1 MEQVIKSHLRVKVES
16 IDQFVKNH
24 AKQCIQDTHPKT
36 TYELFETLK
45 MKPISFDVSDFVT
58 NKTESVTICTVLQ
71 NWIQFLGLQLQQ
83 TPVKLSNQMLSVKI
97 WKMFVTRMSLNP
109 WFICSETKKSAEHGL
124 EVLDLFMQVCKDI
137 VYSSFIMNVS
147 DTIRTEPVI
156 THKVIDNLELQRFG
170 SKPIKTQIEKPPTS
184 RQFKTLFETTTA
196 MPQAPSNRNWESET
210 QSRGLVNNDTDIRLP
225 SIEEENPMGSDSELK
240 KIKNGIA
247 FTPKVE
253 KKGTLIKIQHRKVK
267 NEGSKEKSK
276 QKPGKPRKQK
286 PKNSS
291 ESSDSD

>member
-45 MKPISFDVSDFVT
+45 MKPISFDVVDFVT
-58 NKTESVTICTVLQ
+58 NKHESVTICTVLQ

-124 EVLDLFMQVCKDI
+124 EVLELFMQVCEDI

-184 RQFKTLFETTTA
+184 RQFKTLFETT
-196 MPQAPSNRNWESET
+196 PHVP
-210 QSRGLVNNDTDIRLP
+210 DTDIRLP

-247 FTPKVE
+247 FTPNVE

-267 NEGSKEKSK
+267 NEGSKESKEKSK
-276 QKPGKPRKQK
+276 QKPRKPRKQK
-286 PKNSS
+286 PKSSS